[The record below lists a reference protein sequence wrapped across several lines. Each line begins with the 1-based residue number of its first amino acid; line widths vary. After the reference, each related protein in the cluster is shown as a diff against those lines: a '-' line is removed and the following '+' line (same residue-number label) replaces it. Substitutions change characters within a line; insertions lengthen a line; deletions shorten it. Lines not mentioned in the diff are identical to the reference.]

1 MAQKSTDTLTRAAEL
16 LRSGYQ
22 ADARGLLVDFLKEN
36 PNSAKGWWLMSFA
49 VDDLE
54 QQISCVNRILLLQ
67 PDHRKAQA
75 RLAALKGEFPQTET
89 GVSGEAASIPKKKK
103 LPLSLPAIG
112 LLIVFGCLGI
122 LALGYFGYK
131 IFFPAPVV
139 ITSQPET
146 AQNPVTIATQT
157 TKPELPAT
165 LTHTPAAQPSATQ
178 TVSRGPTATP
188 LISSTPT
195 VDPNVTRTPILDS
208 QIGLGSGQYPPD
220 FSLINAVTNAEV
232 NLRAYVGQ
240 PVIIVFL
247 GTMSPECE
255 PEMPGLQAVFE
266 KYQDQGLVVLGV
278 GVGASQSALRT
289 YSGRFGGLTFPLMS
303 DWEHDVADLYQ
314 IETVPTTF
322 FIRRNGKIWQ
332 VSREILTEE
341 ELDTAITSVL
351 KVP

>member
-1 MAQKSTDTLTRAAEL
+1 MAQTSTDTLTRAAEL

-22 ADARGLLVDFLKEN
+22 ADARALLVDFLKEN

-67 PDHRKAQA
+67 PDHRKARA
-75 RLAALKGEFPQTET
+75 RLAALKGEVPQASA
-89 GVSGEAASIPKKKK
+89 GVSGEGASTPNKKK
-103 LPLSLPAIG
+103 LSLSFPAIG
-112 LLIVFGCLGI
+112 LLVAFGCLG
-122 LALGYFGYK
+122 LLVLGYFGYK

-139 ITSQPET
+139 ITSQPEA
-146 AQNPVTIATQT
+146 AQNPVAIATQ
-157 TKPELPAT
+157 PAT
-165 LTHTPAAQPSATQ
+165 LDSPAIWTHTPTTQPSVTS

-188 LISSTPT
+188 LLSSTPT
-195 VDPNVTRTPILDS
+195 IDPNITRTPISDN

-220 FSLINAVTNAEV
+220 FSLINAVSNAEV

-266 KYQDQGLVVLGV
+266 KYQDQRLVVLGV

-303 DWEHDVADLYQ
+303 DWEHDVAGLYQ

-341 ELDTAITSVL
+341 ELDTVIASVL